1 MNAAAPPTL
10 SDDQEEVLRVACL
23 HRLGIHESG
32 PDQRLDALTTAAARY
47 FGVPMALI
55 TLIDSDRQWIKSNCG
70 IEVSETPRNI
80 AFCHYTIQRQRLLVV
95 ENALEDSRFCNNPL
109 VTGPPHIRFYAGAPL
124 LIGGQ
129 FRIGSF
135 CLLHDIPREFDAE
148 SRQKLWQF
156 SRIATQLIEL
166 QHAYADAGAA
176 PASMRQ
182 GADPRR

>member
-1 MNAAAPPTL
+1 MSAPPAAL
-10 SDDQEEVLRVACL
+10 SEDQEEILRLACL

-32 PDQRLDALTTAAARY
+32 PDQRLDALTGAAAHY

-70 IEVSETPRNI
+70 IDVHETPRNI
-80 AFCHYTIQRQRLLVV
+80 AFCHYTIQHQRLLVV
-95 ENALEDSRFCNNPL
+95 ENTLEDARFSKNPL

-135 CLLHDIPREFDAE
+135 CLLHDIPGTFDAE
-148 SRQKLWQF
+148 ARQKLWQF
-156 SRIATQLIEL
+156 SKIATQLIEL
-166 QHAYADAGAA
+166 QHAYSGAGCV
-176 PASMRQ
+176 PAGNRL
-182 GADPRR
+182 GPDPRR